1 MILKLSSRDIKSLT
15 ACFLVLGVL
24 VYVYE
29 GPFKKYKE
37 LFNEKT
43 NVIDRL
49 KNIDKQ
55 LDNFRETKIKVAEQE
70 QRINEISLLYKDF
83 LVSNAEL
90 INEYKGKVINVLKQ
104 YEVYEFK
111 ESIKSLQDN
120 NADIRMEF
128 SFSAPYDRLYRILFD
143 MEKFSVISKFECG
156 VNGVVIECGP
166 YLHSS
171 NLNDYF
177 LGRQTQNIN
186 DIMKKGLF
194 YEVADR
200 VITSVN
206 VGYIP
211 TIKDLLPTPRNPFV
225 KAAEKAAPKETVVKT
240 NVPREVVR
248 TLPAFQL
255 DGILYDQDNPVAI
268 IEGNLYHVGGVY
280 KKEIKI
286 KKISPNSIEV
296 EYYGK
301 IYKIKMLN

>member
-1 MILKLSSRDIKSLT
+1 MILRLSSRDIKSLI
-15 ACFLVLGVL
+15 ACFLMFGVL

-29 GPFKKYKE
+29 FPFKKYKE
-37 LFNEKT
+37 LFSEKT

-70 QRINEISLLYKDF
+70 QKINEISLLYKDF

-90 INEYKGKVINVLKQ
+90 INEYKTKVISILKQ

-111 ESIKSLQDN
+111 ESITSLKDN

-128 SFSAPYDRLYRILFD
+128 SFYAPYDKLYRILFD
-143 MEKFSVISKFECG
+143 MEKFSVISKLECAP
-156 VNGVVIECGP
+156 NGVLIECGP

-186 DIMKKGLF
+186 DIMKKGFF
-194 YEVADR
+194 YEVAER
-200 VITSVN
+200 VIASVN

-225 KAAEKAAPKETVVKT
+225 KAAEKIAQKETTQKTGAPK
-240 NVPREVVR
+240 EVVR
-248 TLPAFQL
+248 TLPSFQL
-255 DGILYDQDNPVAI
+255 DGILYDQANPVAI

-286 KKISPNSIEV
+286 KKINPNSIDV

-301 IYKIKMLN
+301 NYKIKMLN